1 MDRPFSLKKL
11 LRSLGYAVNGLK
23 AAFRTEQNFRL
34 HTMAA
39 LLAVLLS
46 FFLKITAYEW
56 LIIILCIVGV
66 MALELVNTSIEK
78 ICDRISPEKH
88 PQIKYIKDAAAAAVL
103 IVAAGAFI
111 AGLVIF
117 LPRLMK
123 LL

>member
-46 FFLKITAYEW
+46 FFLKISAYEW

-123 LL
+123 FL

>member
-23 AAFRTEQNFRL
+23 AAFRAEQNFRL